1 MAGAAKLVDVSGFA
15 RTLAGLMPR
24 STATDE
30 TIRALAVAI
39 PMGELLLGVVVI
51 TGLWSTV
58 TDVIVLLVMC
68 AFSVTVVLA
77 RRVAPHVKCRCFGT
91 LSDSQFSGPGFI
103 RSLVLTGLAFLVV
116 IAGHISSTLSVK
128 PPGIENTLLLV
139 CGCLIFAVS
148 ASLAAQML
156 AQIKGR

>member
-1 MAGAAKLVDVSGFA
+1 MVGNVIEVLVFAARALLGIVLIMAGAAKLVDVSGFA

-58 TDVIVLLVMC
+58 TDVCDSATSFLRPLVNC
-68 AFSVTVVLA
+68 E
-77 RRVAPHVKCRCFGT
+77 
-91 LSDSQFSGPGFI
+91 
-103 RSLVLTGLAFLVV
+103 RST
-116 IAGHISSTLSVK
+116 
-128 PPGIENTLLLV
+128 
-139 CGCLIFAVS
+139 
-148 ASLAAQML
+148 
-156 AQIKGR
+156 